1 MALHIRKNK
10 IPADF
15 SYVLRTSALE
25 AALRESGIVIDTSL
39 NHGKSTPYF
48 TAYFWPPRPGIAY
61 ERLYLQAGS
70 VPSVHARAAREHI
83 ESQVLPAFVV
93 WLRGILALPENSPI
107 RQTEQ
112 LFSRHFPAPY

>member
-1 MALHIRKNK
+1 MALHIRKTT

-25 AALRESGIVIDTSL
+25 TALRDGGIKIDTSL

-48 TAYFWPPRPGIAY
+48 TAYFWPLRAGIAY

-70 VPSVHARAAREHI
+70 VPSAHARAAREHI
-83 ESQVLPAFVV
+83 ESQVLPAFVAWV
-93 WLRGILALPENSPI
+93 RDILALPVNSPA
-107 RQTEQ
+107 RRMEQTFA
-112 LFSRHFPAPY
+112 LHFHGAH

>member
-25 AALRESGIVIDTSL
+25 AALRDGGIEIDTSL
-39 NHGKSTPYF
+39 NYVKGTPHF

-70 VPSVHARAAREHI
+70 VPSTHAHAAREHI
-83 ESQVLPAFVV
+83 ESQVLPAFVTWV
-93 WLRGILALPENSPI
+93 RGLLALPAESPI
-107 RQTEQ
+107 RRREQ
-112 LFSRHFPAPY
+112 VFAGHFPTTH